1 MIFRFAYELAVGVI
15 TIGAIILFGSKGQAA
30 FALLALLPL
39 ILRILKV
46 KPDERELA
54 LFYKSGNLTLAL
66 LVSSLFFFGLTGL
79 EDFFIK
85 NWMFIT
91 ASALLIAHGLAGLI
105 IFKLN

>member
-15 TIGAIILFGSKGQAA
+15 TIGAIIVFGSKGQAA
-30 FALLALLPL
+30 FALLAPLPI
-39 ILRILKV
+39 ILRMLKV

-66 LVSSLFFFGLTGL
+66 VIAALFFLGLTGM

-91 ASALLIAHGLAGLI
+91 ASALLITHGLAGLI